1 MAAIHKVT
9 ATYKRRG
16 TEYRTITATTAGKW
30 LELTVEECGLY
41 DITTMR
47 PVDGLVETA
56 EDKAARDRDR
66 KREKRRMAD
75 AADRE
80 RELEADRKRARR
92 RRAAEGAKPRAQY
105 LAEAAAK
112 AAERQAAGVSKATFY
127 RRRKTGP
134 SVLVSETSPSV
145 RPLLVKGSGTDAV
158 VAPGER
164 CEAAWLDL
172 PAETQS
178 GACGMQKRGRPKRK
192 GSRGR
197 KVGGHQRT
205 ALLAEG
211 KSPGEKK
218 CSRGEMRLSRV
229 VVHHES
235 RWVIG

>member
-1 MAAIHKVT
+1 MLYHDKGCDYFSFRNALRPVGALDDALDEETVMEAIHKVT
-9 ATYKRRG
+9 ATYRRRG
-16 TEYRTITATTAGKW
+16 TAYRTITATTAGKW

-41 DITTMR
+41 NITTMR

-134 SVLVSETSPSV
+134 SVSVSVDKSV
-145 RPLLVKGSGTDAV
+145 RPSLT
-158 VAPGER
+158 
-164 CEAAWLDL
+164 C
-172 PAETQS
+172 
-178 GACGMQKRGRPKRK
+178 
-192 GSRGR
+192 
-197 KVGGHQRT
+197 
-205 ALLAEG
+205 
-211 KSPGEKK
+211 
-218 CSRGEMRLSRV
+218 
-229 VVHHES
+229 
-235 RWVIG
+235 